1 MTLLDTSFYQKA
13 EFWFLIA
20 ICAVLYIMAIFSAY
34 NSLVKNDYH
43 NWVLYGRLNNEEAKS
58 VGLLFSILWPIYW
71 MVVLVYAIIRWILK
85 SIIGLIKML
94 RRLCYS
100 QK

>member
-1 MTLLDTSFYQKA
+1 MVLLDTSFYQNA
-13 EFWFLIA
+13 GFWLLIA
-20 ICAVLYIMAIFSAY
+20 IWSVLYIIVIFSTY
-34 NSLVKNDYH
+34 NRLVKNDYH

-71 MVVLVYAIIRWILK
+71 MVVLVYVIIRWLLK

-94 RRLCYS
+94 S
-100 QK
+100 

>member
-34 NSLVKNDYH
+34 DSLVKNDYH
-43 NWVLYGRLNNEEAKS
+43 NWVSYGRLNNEEAKS

-71 MVVLVYAIIRWILK
+71 MVVLVYGIIRWLLK

-94 RRLCYS
+94 
-100 QK
+100 Q

>member
-1 MTLLDTSFYQKA
+1 MTLLDTSFYQNA
-13 EFWFLIA
+13 EFWFLMA

-34 NSLVKNDYH
+34 NRLVKNDYH

-71 MVVLVYAIIRWILK
+71 MVVLVYVIIRWLLK

-94 RRLCYS
+94 
-100 QK
+100 Q